1 MSWSYALVASSHQ
14 YALINTT
21 GEIKHG
27 RADLVRLPEDQV
39 TAKERVSKTIPINW
53 LAEIVTTKQSNE
65 SKQTTKTHMDW
76 LNSDLSRLSSGLL
89 N

>member
-1 MSWSYALVASSHQ
+1 MLQSNALAASSHQ

-27 RADLVRLPEDQV
+27 HADPALSPEERV
-39 TAKERVSKTIPINW
+39 TAKERVLKTIPINW

-65 SKQTTKTHMDW
+65 SKQTTKTHT
-76 LNSDLSRLSSGLL
+76 G
-89 N
+89 

>member
-1 MSWSYALVASSHQ
+1 MSWSNALAASSHQ

-27 RADLVRLPEDQV
+27 RADPALSLEERV

-65 SKQTTKTHMDW
+65 SRQTTKTHTD
-76 LNSDLSRLSSGLL
+76 
-89 N
+89 